1 MTSKNSLMDIKEQK
15 KEDLYKELSSIID
28 QVESMAVGSERLDK
42 VELKIFERLLKL
54 GLNLLGYYI
63 LVVGFI
69 VLKRGVPVDSMGK
82 KMCNTGKQ
90 NRPYRSI
97 FGVTQIERPKYYS
110 SIDKVYY
117 ALDKELG
124 LPVGKMSYLL
134 ADWLSYGAVDL
145 DFRES
150 ASVLNRILGQ
160 NLCGEQ
166 SSRSTYHI
174 AQEVEVYYEEKTWD
188 EVEDKSYLSVGFD
201 GKGVRIMKSE
211 TSRADESVS
220 VRLGRGQ
227 KKQIKKEAT
236 VSVGSSFTPKTRSCE
251 DIIKSLFTV
260 KTPDKDSEQS
270 DKIIKAKSHR
280 WHENKHTRAFV
291 SDKAK
296 AINYGIDNILSR
308 DKTNCKPIIIL
319 IDGDRSL
326 RKAVEK
332 AAKDKS
338 ITHRISAY
346 VLDFIHVIEYIW
358 KVGNAYKGEK
368 SEQREQWVKQQ
379 ATLLLEGKVQQVI
392 DHWETI
398 REREKNEQGKSFSV
412 NQLYNINRGITYFK
426 NHQDM
431 MSYDQ
436 YLKNGYPITTGAIE
450 SACGHFV
457 KSRMEKNAM
466 HWSMKGAQD
475 MLNIRAIKKN
485 DDWDDYKKKFIR
497 KEQIKLY
504 KLAA

>member
-1 MTSKNSLMDIKEQK
+1 MDIKEQK
-15 KEDLYKELSSIID
+15 KEELYKELSSIID
-28 QVESMAVGSERLDK
+28 QLESMAVGSERLDQ
-42 VELKIFERLLKL
+42 VELKIFKRLLKL
-54 GLNLLGYYI
+54 GFNLLSYYI
-63 LVVGFI
+63 LIVGFI
-69 VLKRGVPVDSMGK
+69 VLQKGVPVDSTGK
-82 KMCNTGKQ
+82 KMRNTGKQ
-90 NRPYRSI
+90 SRPYRSI
-97 FGVTQIERPKYYS
+97 FGVVQIERPKYYS
-110 SIDKVYY
+110 SVDKVYY

-124 LPVGKMSYLL
+124 LPMGKMSYLL
-134 ADWLSYGAVDL
+134 SDWLSYGAVDL

-150 ASVLNRILGQ
+150 AGILNRILGQ
-160 NLCGEQ
+160 DLYSEQ
-166 SSRSTYHI
+166 SSRSTYHV
-174 AQEVEVYYEEKTWD
+174 AEEVEAYYEEKTWD
-188 EVEDKSYLSVGFD
+188 EVEDKSHLSVGFD

-236 VSVGSSFTPKTRSCE
+236 VSVGSSFSPKTRSCE

-260 KTPDKDSEQS
+260 KVPDKDAEPPQETNNT
-270 DKIIKAKSHR
+270 KAHR

-392 DHWETI
+392 DQWENI
-398 REREKNEQGKSFSV
+398 KNGGKNEQGKSFSV

-436 YLKNGYPITTGAIE
+436 YLEKGYPITTGAIE

-466 HWSMKGAQD
+466 HWSMKGAQN

-485 DDWDDYKKKFIR
+485 DDWEDYNEKFIL
-497 KEQIKLY
+497 KEQAKLY